1 MGCIEG
7 SKDAEEERLKKDANK
22 KIEKQIQKDKQ
33 IYRATHRLLLLGN
46 DDVISQPTHFS
57 ANFEI
62 CASDK
67 ARVPSPRK
75 EHVAQLFW
83 ASLVVFSLPPVLIIF
98 FDPQLPHH
106 HHLMTVPHVIYTHA
120 CILPILPSLVLFIF
134 PRDMCA
140 CLVQYVLGK
149 ANWVG
154 RERLRRDRNHIII
167 GKG

>member
-1 MGCIEG
+1 MSASATVASDDPMSCGKFFGSMGCIEG

-67 ARVPSPRK
+67 ARVPFPRQ
-75 EHVAQLFW
+75 EHVARLFW
-83 ASLVVFSLPPVLIIF
+83 ASLVVL
-98 FDPQLPHH
+98 
-106 HHLMTVPHVIYTHA
+106 TA
-120 CILPILPSLVLFIF
+120 LVDSMGYL
-134 PRDMCA
+134 
-140 CLVQYVLGK
+140 Q
-149 ANWVG
+149 
-154 RERLRRDRNHIII
+154 
-167 GKG
+167 